1 MTTDIDFD
9 TELRRIASA
18 LVVDP
23 PDAPALDGRLAIAE
37 HRSRRIVPLTA
48 AAAVVAMGV
57 AGMVVAGNAGERDP
71 GVATGISSPTSAPE
85 GERRMPTVYPVV
97 DDLPDNAAAELMPN
111 EFLAADLG
119 PNASALLG
127 EMSDDGRIL
136 STLTVRAGVVL
147 GSDLE
152 RMLGQLV
159 EGVGVFGVAGSLYEN
174 SEVGGPAGT
183 RTVLWGT
190 PPYFYVA
197 VGSPYLMLT
206 GQPAV
211 AGADPV
217 EFLGAASPDFAT
229 IIVANE
235 AGPVEMVIGDLPNG
249 FELLSGPQSFGGS
262 LTSTSAILRLTPSG
276 SFVETSTFDPLIG
289 NVGALDRVDING
301 QPGWVNDTGSVVVW
315 QVDDTTWARAVSLQ
329 VGDAVALAESV
340 TFVDEATWT
349 EMYDPQPAPT
359 GPEFVPITS
368 FEYPDLSQ
376 TGGPESTVPVSV
388 P

>member
-1 MTTDIDFD
+1 MTTDLGSQFREIAEALVADAPEAPAFGGYR
-9 TELRRIASA
+9 ELAPSAPRRRI
-18 LVVDP
+18 
-23 PDAPALDGRLAIAE
+23 
-37 HRSRRIVPLTA
+37 PLSA
-48 AAAVVAMGV
+48 AAAVTVLGIGGLTIAGRGGHNDPASTEVASV
-57 AGMVVAGNAGERDP
+57 VPTTSPLAGDLAV
-71 GVATGISSPTSAPE
+71 PTL
-85 GERRMPTVYPVV
+85 YPVI
-97 DDLPDNAAAELMPN
+97 DNLPDDAAAEWSDDRVFATDTGPNAAALI
-111 EFLAADLG
+111 
-119 PNASALLG
+119 G
-127 EMSDDGRIL
+127 EMNDDGGVL
-136 STLTVRAGVVL
+136 STLTVRAGVRL
-147 GSDLE
+147 GPDFE
-152 RMLGQLV
+152 RSLGQLV

-174 SEVGGPAGT
+174 SEAGGPAGT

-190 PPYFYVA
+190 PPEFYVA

-340 TFVDEATWT
+340 TFVDEATWADL
-349 EMYDPQPAPT
+349 YDPQPAPT